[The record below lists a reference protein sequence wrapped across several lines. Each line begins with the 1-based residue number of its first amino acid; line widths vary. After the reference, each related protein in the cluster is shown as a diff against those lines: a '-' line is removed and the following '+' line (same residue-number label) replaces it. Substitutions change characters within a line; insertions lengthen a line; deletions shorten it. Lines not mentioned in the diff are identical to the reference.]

1 MSDIRQGVR
10 TRTASVEVTAS
21 LIDAALG
28 LLEEAGLPALTV
40 RAVAT
45 RASVAPMGVYSRF
58 GNKDGLLEALFAH
71 GFDTL
76 QTAVETPSDAS
87 PLRRLTIGCLGYRQF
102 AIDNPQLYHLMF
114 EQMMLLE
121 LSPESR
127 EAARRSFTTLV
138 DRVQDAMNSGDL
150 TPGDSTEVAQQVW
163 SAMHGA
169 VSLEIAG
176 VHFAQDRAESY
187 AAMLASL
194 FRGLAPM
201 LRENSPV
208 QRQYDGA
215 S

>member
-1 MSDIRQGVR
+1 MAGVRQDAR
-10 TRTASVEVTAS
+10 TRTSSLEVTAS
-21 LIDAALG
+21 LIDAALAI
-28 LLEEAGLPALTV
+28 LEEAGLPALTV

-45 RASVAPMGVYSRF
+45 RAGVAPMGVYSRF
-58 GNKDGLLEALFAH
+58 GNKDGLLEALFVH

-76 QTAVETPSDAS
+76 EVAIETRSDAN
-87 PLRRLTIGCLGYRQF
+87 PLRRLSIGCLGYRQF

-127 EAARRSFTTLV
+127 EAAKRSFMILV

-150 TPGDSTEVAQQVW
+150 TNGDSTEVAQELW

-176 VHFAQDRAESY
+176 VHFAQDRAANF
-187 AAMLASL
+187 AAMINALI
-194 FRGLAPM
+194 RGL
-201 LRENSPV
+201 
-208 QRQYDGA
+208 G
-215 S
+215 

>member
-1 MSDIRQGVR
+1 MAGVRQDAR
-10 TRTASVEVTAS
+10 TRTPSLEVTDS
-21 LIDAALG
+21 LIDAALA

-45 RASVAPMGVYSRF
+45 RAGVAPMGVYSRF
-58 GNKDGLLEALFAH
+58 GNKDGLLEALFVH

-76 QTAVETPSDAS
+76 EVAIQTPSDAS
-87 PLRRLTIGCLGYRQF
+87 PLRRLSIGCRGYRQF
-102 AIDNPQLYHLMF
+102 AIDNPHLYHLMF

-127 EAARRSFTTLV
+127 EAAKRSFMILV

-150 TPGDSTEVAQQVW
+150 TNGDSTEVAQELW

-176 VHFAQDRAESY
+176 VHFAQDRAANF
-187 AAMLASL
+187 AALINAL
-194 FRGLAPM
+194 IRGL
-201 LRENSPV
+201 
-208 QRQYDGA
+208 G
-215 S
+215 

>member
-1 MSDIRQGVR
+1 MAGVRQDAR
-10 TRTASVEVTAS
+10 TRTSSLEVTAS
-21 LIDAALG
+21 LIDAALAI
-28 LLEEAGLPALTV
+28 LEEAGLPALTV

-45 RASVAPMGVYSRF
+45 RAGVAPMGVYSRF
-58 GNKDGLLEALFAH
+58 GNKDGLLEALFVH

-76 QTAVETPSDAS
+76 EVAIETRSDAN
-87 PLRRLTIGCLGYRQF
+87 PLRRLSIGCLGYRQF

-127 EAARRSFTTLV
+127 EAAKRSFMILV

-150 TPGDSTEVAQQVW
+150 TNGDSTEVAQELW

-176 VHFAQDRAESY
+176 VHFAQDRAANF
-187 AAMLASL
+187 AALINAL
-194 FRGLAPM
+194 IRGL
-201 LRENSPV
+201 
-208 QRQYDGA
+208 G
-215 S
+215 

>member
-1 MSDIRQGVR
+1 MARVRQDAR
-10 TRTASVEVTAS
+10 TRTPSLEVTDS
-21 LIDAALG
+21 LIDAALA

-45 RASVAPMGVYSRF
+45 RAGVAPMGVYSRF
-58 GNKDGLLEALFAH
+58 GNKDGLLEALFVH

-76 QTAVETPSDAS
+76 EVAIETRSDAN
-87 PLRRLTIGCLGYRQF
+87 PLRRLSIGCLGYRQF

-127 EAARRSFTTLV
+127 EAAKRSFMILV

-150 TPGDSTEVAQQVW
+150 TNGDSTEVAQELW

-176 VHFAQDRAESY
+176 VHFAQDRAANF
-187 AAMLASL
+187 AAMINALI
-194 FRGLAPM
+194 RGL
-201 LRENSPV
+201 
-208 QRQYDGA
+208 G
-215 S
+215 

>member
-1 MSDIRQGVR
+1 
-10 TRTASVEVTAS
+10 
-21 LIDAALG
+21 
-28 LLEEAGLPALTV
+28 
-40 RAVAT
+40 
-45 RASVAPMGVYSRF
+45 
-58 GNKDGLLEALFAH
+58 
-71 GFDTL
+71 
-76 QTAVETPSDAS
+76 
-87 PLRRLTIGCLGYRQF
+87 
-102 AIDNPQLYHLMF
+102 
-114 EQMMLLE
+114 
-121 LSPESR
+121 
-127 EAARRSFTTLV
+127 
-138 DRVQDAMNSGDL
+138 MNSGDL